1 MSSDTHLLRKSAGKA
16 GNILGVFDWYD
27 DLNLVQIYKHLYS
40 LCGAD
45 YDLMR
50 HWIHTPNTYLK
61 SKVAAHLITT
71 EKGIQDVLDQV
82 LYFSH

>member
-1 MSSDTHLLRKSAGKA
+1 MISDTYLLQKSAGKA
-16 GNILGVFDWYD
+16 GEILGVFEWYD
-27 DLNLVQIYKHLYS
+27 DLNLIQIYKGLYIM
-40 LCGAD
+40 CGGD

-61 SKVAAHLITT
+61 SKVAANLITT
-71 EKGIQDVLDQV
+71 EQGIQDVLDQV

>member
-1 MSSDTHLLRKSAGKA
+1 MISDTHLLQKSAGKA
-16 GNILGVFDWYD
+16 SEILGVFDWYD
-27 DLNLVQIYKHLYS
+27 DVKFLQIYKGLYS

-45 YDLMR
+45 LELMR

-61 SKVAAHLITT
+61 SKVAANLITT
-71 EKGIQDVLDQV
+71 EQGIQDVLDQV